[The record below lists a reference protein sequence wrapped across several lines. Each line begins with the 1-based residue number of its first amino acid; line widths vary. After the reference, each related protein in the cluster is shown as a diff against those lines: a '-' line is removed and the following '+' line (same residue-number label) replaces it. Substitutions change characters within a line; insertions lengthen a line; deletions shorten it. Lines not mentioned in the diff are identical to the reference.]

1 VTNAL
6 PPSHSA
12 LRLAG
17 AQNAD
22 GGWGYRGG
30 SSWTEPT
37 AFALLALTGAADSE
51 RAAERARTWLG
62 RCLRPDGGFAPRP
75 DVADSTWV
83 TALVL
88 LAGACPQGAEPRARE
103 WLLTETNRDSTFV
116 YRLRQWMLGN
126 RSLSDAQPPGW
137 SWFPGTAAWVV
148 PTSLS
153 ILALEKT
160 RCRAPDRRIQE
171 RIAQGRAYL
180 LARRCE
186 DGGWNHGSVSALGYQ
201 AVSYPETTGI
211 ALTAL
216 HGLDAPRLAKSLARA
231 REHLRTCRSPEGAN
245 WLRLGLLAHGADVP
259 DAPQVLPARTLMDT
273 ALSAIA
279 ERAAGGASPLWEAS
293 R

>member
-1 VTNAL
+1 MTNLVA
-6 PPSHSA
+6 PSPAGVS
-12 LRLAG
+12 LAG
-17 AQNAD
+17 AQNKD

-37 AFALLALTGAADSE
+37 AFALLALSGQADSGP
-51 RAAERARTWLG
+51 ALQRARKWLAG
-62 RCLRPDGGFAPRP
+62 CLRPDGGFAPRP

-88 LAGACPQGAEPRARE
+88 LAGACPHGSETRARE
-103 WLLTETNRDSTFV
+103 WLLAQSNRDAALVF
-116 YRLRQWMLGN
+116 RLRQWMLGN
-126 RSLSDAQPPGW
+126 SRLSDAEAPGW

-153 ILALEKT
+153 ILALEKAGQ
-160 RCRAPDRRIQE
+160 RQADPRIQE
-171 RIAQGRAYL
+171 RIAKGRTYL

-186 DGGWNHGSVSALGYQ
+186 DGGWNHGSSKALGYQ

-216 HGLDAPRLAKSLARA
+216 RGLDVRRLEKSLARA
-231 REHLRTCRSPEGAN
+231 REHLRTCRSLEGAN
-245 WLRLGLLAHGADVP
+245 WLRLGLLAHGEDAP
-259 DAPQVLPARTLMDT
+259 DAGQKLTPRTLLDT
-273 ALSAIA
+273 ALGAIA
-279 ERAAGGASPLWEAS
+279 RRAAAGPCPLWEAA